1 MIRAPQVVREGVAAG
16 AVAAVLSGI
25 PSTLYALATGRPVL
39 EATRAA
45 GGLAAPDAT
54 GLRLLLAAG
63 GVHAALSLGWGV
75 VLSAV
80 LPQDREVV
88 GGAAAGLAIAGL
100 DLGAGSRL
108 LGRRGAAVR
117 RLPQL
122 PQVADHVAFGVTVGA
137 VLRRARG
144 GGTAA
149 LPG

>member
-1 MIRAPQVVREGVAAG
+1 MTREGLAAG
-16 AVAAVLSGI
+16 TVAGVLSGV

-45 GGLAAPDAT
+45 GRLAAPDAT
-54 GLRLLLAAG
+54 GVRVLLAAG

-75 VLSAV
+75 VLSMV
-80 LPQDREVV
+80 LPRGHEVV
-88 GGAAAGLAIAGL
+88 GGAVAGLAIAAL
-100 DLGAGSRL
+100 DLGAGARL
-108 LGRRGAAVR
+108 LGRRGDAVQ